1 MNRTAIITVGIL
13 TAILAVAALGVY
25 LVQQRGETR
34 ELEQSPAALALQNSS
49 STSNFTDFKGNQADL
64 DQYLGQ
70 TMIVNSWAS
79 WAPSSADELKLL
91 TEVAQQYQDQGVVV
105 IGINR
110 AESRVQ
116 AERYLQ
122 TLGLSDSVQLIVD
135 KDDRYYRAIEGYTMP
150 ETVIYDTKGN
160 VLLHKRGAI
169 TKAELKLVFDQSL
182 QSAE

>member
-13 TAILAVAALGVY
+13 TAILAVAALSVY

-49 STSNFTDFKGNQADL
+49 STINFTDFKGNQADL

-79 WAPSSADELKLL
+79 WAPSSVNELKLL

-116 AERYLQ
+116 AERYLS
-122 TLGLSDSVQLIVD
+122 TLGLTGSVQLIVD
-135 KDDRYYRAIEGYTMP
+135 VDDRYYQAIEGYTMP

-169 TKAELKLVFDQSL
+169 TTAELKLVLDQAL